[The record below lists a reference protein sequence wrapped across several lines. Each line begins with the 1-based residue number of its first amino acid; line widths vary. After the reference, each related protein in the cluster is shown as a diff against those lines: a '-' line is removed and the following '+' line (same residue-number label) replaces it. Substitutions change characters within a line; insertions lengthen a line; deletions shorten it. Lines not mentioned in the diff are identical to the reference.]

1 LKKLLLISRL
11 SLLEFRNRL
20 GIFLSVLIILILG
33 NLAPMIVSSL
43 KTSTDQFLNQRSREI
58 LSADLAVSGVRAF
71 TDTEKQKLNQQIDP
85 FKTASEIQFLTMAR
99 SQETAMLVEVRA
111 VSENYPLFGSIK
123 VSGSAENANT
133 LNLKNKNIAWA
144 QADVL
149 DFLKIKVG
157 DTIHIGKADFTIQAQ
172 ILSDSVLPQSSL
184 SFAPRIYIG
193 ENYVAKTSLNLYG
206 SQIFHRIYYKL
217 KDSGVSAEN
226 LGKKLKLYLHDP
238 NIYIKTPH
246 DAIEG
251 FGRFLDFFSRYLSVM
266 TLIVFSIAW
275 VSAFYIFQSL
285 NQDHLKHSA
294 IMMSFGGSRLMLGFI
309 YLLQAFV
316 LSALSFFI
324 ALFISYFVLKFLQ
337 ASLGQKLPSGFIFH
351 MYSKD
356 LARIF
361 LVSIMTS
368 FCYVLT
374 LILKI
379 TRLNI
384 QILLGESN
392 QSSEKTPI
400 LDLVLLY
407 LFILTIFVSLAFFLM
422 GSESFAAGFVISLV
436 GSALFSLYFGK
447 LIFYIFRLIFRKRPG
462 MLRVL
467 SINLS
472 RVRFAQGLC
481 FLAIAL
487 IALILNIVPH
497 LMTSLREDISPI
509 QGQKVPALF
518 LFNIPEERLEELK
531 RFSLDSK
538 KELKFISPL
547 ILARLTE
554 VNGRPPK
561 EDFLLKFPVRVSY
574 RNAMIASEKLVD
586 GEPFPKVLG
595 RTSYLSMEQGF
606 AERWGFK
613 IGDVMT
619 FDVSGIPFKAEVLNL
634 RRVRWS
640 DFNPNFYFE
649 FQNGVLNDAP
659 KTWLANVQIEN
670 DKDTSQFEN
679 QLIKLFPDIS
689 IIDIRKSIE
698 QISQIVNALILPAEK
713 LSSLSALLSLLILGF
728 VIWHHLLS
736 RIQEIEI
743 VKIFGSNP
751 TQVALLFILEY
762 MLLGLC
768 ALITGSVT
776 GMAVTY
782 FVCLKFLKVE
792 PVFAWHEL
800 LRSTLACLAVLFFVS
815 FGLVLRIMRKKDQSA
830 SAL

>member
-1 LKKLLLISRL
+1 MKKLLLISRL
-11 SLLEFRNRL
+11 SLLEFRNHM
-20 GIFLSVLIILILG
+20 GIFLSVMIILVLG

-43 KTSTDQFLNQRSREI
+43 KSSTDDFLNQRSREI
-58 LSADLAVSGVRAF
+58 LSADLAVSGIRAF
-71 TDTEKQKLNQQIDP
+71 SDLEKEKLNRQLEPLAI
-85 FKTASEIQFLTMAR
+85 ASETQFLTMAR
-99 SQETAMLVEVRA
+99 SQDTAMLVEVRA
-111 VSENYPLFGSIK
+111 VSANYPLIGEIK
-123 VSGSAENANT
+123 ISGETSSARAST
-133 LNLKNKNIAWA
+133 LKDKNIVWA
-144 QADVL
+144 QQEVL

-157 DTIHIGKADFTIQAQ
+157 DVIHIGKADFKIQAQ

-193 ENYVAKTSLNLYG
+193 ENFVAETSLNLHG
-206 SQIFHRIYYKL
+206 SQIFHRMYFKL
-217 KDSGVSAEN
+217 KDSNATAEI
-226 LGKKLKLYLHDP
+226 LGKKLKAFFHDP
-238 NIYIKTPH
+238 NIFIKTPH

-294 IMMSFGGSRLMLGFI
+294 IMMSFGGSRVMLGTV

-324 ALFISYFVLKFLQ
+324 ALFISHFALALLQ
-337 ASLGQKLPSGFIFH
+337 SNLGPKLPAEFVFH

-356 LARIF
+356 LNRIF
-361 LVSIMTS
+361 FVSILTS
-368 FCYVLT
+368 LCYVLT
-374 LILKI
+374 LIFKI
-379 TRLNI
+379 SRLNI

-392 QSSEKTPI
+392 QSSEKTPL

-407 LFILTIFVSLAFFLM
+407 VFILTIFVSLAFFLM
-422 GSESFAAGFVISLV
+422 GSQSFAAGFVVSLIT
-436 GSALFSLYFGK
+436 SALVSLYFGK
-447 LIFYIFRLIFRKRPG
+447 FVFYLFRLAFHKTPG
-462 MLRVL
+462 MLRLL

-497 LMTSLREDISPI
+497 LMTSLKEDIAPI

-518 LFNIPEERLEELK
+518 LFNIPEERLDELK
-531 RFSLDSK
+531 KFSTENN

-561 EDFLLKFPVRVSY
+561 EEFLLKFPVRLSY
-574 RNAMIASEKLVD
+574 RTEMIASEKLVE
-586 GEPFPKVLG
+586 GEPLPKTLG
-595 RTSYLSMEQGF
+595 STTFLSMEQGF
-606 AERWGFK
+606 AERWNFHL
-613 IGDVMT
+613 GDTVT
-619 FDVSGIPFKAEVLNL
+619 FDVAGIPFKAQVHNL
-634 RRVRWS
+634 RRVKWS

-649 FQNGVLNDAP
+649 FQDGVLNDAP
-659 KTWLANVQIEN
+659 KTWVANVQIGNE
-670 DKDTSQFEN
+670 KDTNHFEN
-679 QLIKLFPDIS
+679 QLIRLFPDIS
-689 IIDIRKSIE
+689 VIDIRKSIE
-698 QISQIVNALILPAEK
+698 QVSQIVNALILPAQK

-736 RIQEIEI
+736 RTQEIEI
-743 VKIFGSNP
+743 VKIFGSSP

-762 MLLGLC
+762 LFLGLC
-768 ALITGSVT
+768 ALLTGSVA
-776 GMAVTY
+776 GMAVTA

-800 LRSTLACLAVLFFVS
+800 LWSSFACLAVLFFVS
-815 FGLVLRIMRKKDQSA
+815 LALVLKMMRKKDQFA